1 MPDEV
6 NQGGLMKKM
15 NIIIG
20 FVIFGLMMSCA
31 SQKKV
36 EQDDDFATDATSAD
50 SKSTT
55 DAALDSSAAP
65 STGTDESEFALN
77 EPDANSKKSSPED
90 EFADFDKKDKTASGA
105 DASQA
110 TGENL
115 SLDESKADNAAAQA
129 SSGTPG
135 STDEFA
141 EFDKAAGAGS
151 ASAAG
156 ATHDPELSLEK
167 ELNSAEVTPESATP
181 TPEKQAQ
188 SADPLQDVALNA
200 PPPPPEVAA
209 NPVIPE
215 TVAPLTPDATASPS
229 DANASSTSPLTSD
242 VPVAASAETVS
253 HESQNLA
260 EIDSVQYKPNQ
271 SGGALSINANHP
283 LQFSTRVNSATNQ
296 VIVEVQNAVIPNKLK
311 RSLNTK
317 DMASSIGSIDIYQK
331 PNSKVARFVVQL
343 RPGSPDPL
351 VQPEGNSLLIIGASA
366 PGSAQRPSM
375 AHQDGG
381 PHQSSSGEV
390 AQQGMGSQ
398 QSMNGMGGA
407 PVVMNESAQ
416 AQSHTGNGQEAG
428 SSSQA
433 SVSAGDPI
441 AATGG
446 VLSSDSLED
455 FLINNNKFY
464 GKKISIET
472 NNLDVKEA
480 IKFIAEESGAN
491 LLMDDGLEGKVS
503 LRLRQVPWDQA
514 LVLILKAKKLGY
526 VRQGNVLRI
535 ARLTD
540 IQNEEAEAVKL
551 LENRRSNEPLMVK
564 RFLISYADIKEL
576 EGKIKEFIAS
586 TAAVVPGAAGPAV
599 GSAMAGAAVAS
610 GAATSATL
618 PPPAPR
624 GKVISDI
631 RTSSLIVTDT
641 PDNIAKIEKLIAALD
656 SQPRQVLIEGKVI
669 EATEEFS
676 RSIGVNWSSNPVKAT
691 TFNKAG
697 LSITQ
702 ALPTGGALD
711 SSFTW
716 GRVDVLG
723 DLTAR
728 LMLGERQ
735 DKVRTLSSPKITV
748 LSNQPANISQAVSV
762 QIKAGSTTVANSAG
776 SVTTDQINTV
786 PLGVFLKVTPQA
798 SNEGTVT
805 LDMDIEK
812 STLVAVDS
820 TSTNKRNA
828 KSKVIVKSGQTAV
841 IGGIFEA
848 TNTTGVSGVPGLKDI
863 PILGSL
869 FRGQVEQNQKS
880 ELIIFV
886 TPHILQPVVGDDKK
900 SSSVLD

>member
-1 MPDEV
+1 
-6 NQGGLMKKM
+6 
-15 NIIIG
+15 
-20 FVIFGLMMSCA
+20 
-31 SQKKV
+31 
-36 EQDDDFATDATSAD
+36 
-50 SKSTT
+50 
-55 DAALDSSAAP
+55 
-65 STGTDESEFALN
+65 
-77 EPDANSKKSSPED
+77 
-90 EFADFDKKDKTASGA
+90 
-105 DASQA
+105 
-110 TGENL
+110 
-115 SLDESKADNAAAQA
+115 
-129 SSGTPG
+129 
-135 STDEFA
+135 
-141 EFDKAAGAGS
+141 
-151 ASAAG
+151 
-156 ATHDPELSLEK
+156 
-167 ELNSAEVTPESATP
+167 
-181 TPEKQAQ
+181 
-188 SADPLQDVALNA
+188 
-200 PPPPPEVAA
+200 
-209 NPVIPE
+209 
-215 TVAPLTPDATASPS
+215 
-229 DANASSTSPLTSD
+229 
-242 VPVAASAETVS
+242 
-253 HESQNLA
+253 
-260 EIDSVQYKPNQ
+260 
-271 SGGALSINANHP
+271 
-283 LQFSTRVNSATNQ
+283 
-296 VIVEVQNAVIPNKLK
+296 
-311 RSLNTK
+311 
-317 DMASSIGSIDIYQK
+317 
-331 PNSKVARFVVQL
+331 
-343 RPGSPDPL
+343 
-351 VQPEGNSLLIIGASA
+351 
-366 PGSAQRPSM
+366 M
-375 AHQDGG
+375 AHQGG
-381 PHQSSSGEV
+381 GNPPSAPSDI
-390 AQQGMGSQ
+390 AQQGMGNQ
-398 QSMNGMGGA
+398 QSANAADNAPAVLSESVHQQTQGNDGRSASQSNFSGA
-407 PVVMNESAQ
+407 
-416 AQSHTGNGQEAG
+416 
-428 SSSQA
+428 
-433 SVSAGDPI
+433 DPI
-441 AATGG
+441 TATGG

-491 LLMDDGLEGKVS
+491 LLMDDGLEGRVS

-540 IQNEEAEAVKL
+540 IQNEEAEAIKL
-551 LENRRSNEPLMVK
+551 LENRRSTEPLVVK

-576 EGKIKEFIAS
+576 ETKIKEFIAS
-586 TAAVVPGAAGPAV
+586 TVAVVPGAAGPV
-599 GSAMAGAAVAS
+599 AGASSAP
-610 GAATSATL
+610 GAPAGGGMATPATL

-624 GKVISDI
+624 GKVISDV

-702 ALPTGGALD
+702 ALPTSGTMD
-711 SSFTW
+711 SNFTW

-735 DKVRTLSSPKITV
+735 DKVKTLSSPKITV

-762 QIKAGSTTVANSAG
+762 QIKAGSTTVSNSAG
-776 SVTTDQINTV
+776 SVITDQINTV

-848 TNTTGVSGVPGLKDI
+848 TNTTGISGVPGLKDI

-886 TPHILQPVVGDDKK
+886 TPHILQPVTGDDKK